1 MIEKD
6 KEITIKCV
14 SGVEGNSIY
23 LNDTRIAGPKPWGG
37 GHILWE
43 KKTTIRDIELAVGYF
58 FSEDECN
65 CINRYKDNE

>member
-1 MIEKD
+1 MIQKD
-6 KEITIKCV
+6 KEITIKYV

-43 KKTTIRDIELAVGYF
+43 KKTKIRDIELAVGYF
-58 FSEDECN
+58 FSDEECL
-65 CINRYKDNE
+65 